1 MSVLRSAP
9 MSYLVV
15 VLLSLLWLGFFLP
28 GLLQARRTSSPL
40 ATATTFQE
48 SLTRISTGHAVTGEE
63 AAEAARRRRRKSR
76 REIARQRDILAAL
89 SAVFIGTLAI
99 AVAFDGPI
107 RWLVAPAALGLV
119 GYVIALRLQVMAAS
133 EPPPLPLQPP
143 APASDIVLSV
153 RRREAAGEA
162 GAAGESRELERIA
175 G

>member
-1 MSVLRSAP
+1 

-15 VLLSLLWLGFFLP
+15 VVLSLLWLGFFLP

-40 ATATTFQE
+40 ASATTFQE
-48 SLTRISTGHAVTGEE
+48 SLTRISTGHAITAAE

-89 SAVFIGTLAI
+89 SAAFIGTLAI
-99 AVAFDGPI
+99 AISFQGPI

-119 GYVIALRLQVMAAS
+119 GYVIALRLQVTTAAA
-133 EPPPLPLQPP
+133 PPPMRARPP
-143 APASDIVLSV
+143 AQDGIVPSV
-153 RRREAAGEA
+153 RRRE
-162 GAAGESRELERIA
+162 AAGESRELERIA

>member
-1 MSVLRSAP
+1 

-15 VLLSLLWLGFFLP
+15 VVLSLLWLGFFLP

-40 ATATTFQE
+40 ASATTFQE
-48 SLTRISTGHAVTGEE
+48 SLTRISTGHAVTP
-63 AAEAARRRRRKSR
+63 AEAAAAAGKRRRKSR

-99 AVAFDGPI
+99 AIAFEGPV

-119 GYVIALRLQVMAAS
+119 GYVIALRSQVTAAAS
-133 EPPPLPLQPP
+133 PPPVRVRPQ
-143 APASDIVLSV
+143 AQDGIVPSV
-153 RRREAAGEA
+153 RRREAT
-162 GAAGESRELERIA
+162 GESRELERIA